1 MTDQSVTY
9 RMSEPATE
17 PRWRRLP
24 EERPK
29 QILDA
34 ALAVFAERGL
44 AAARLED
51 IAKLAGVSKGTIYLY
66 FANKEELFRG
76 VVRSTVIEFIERGE
90 AAFEQNRDPMRAL
103 DLWMEGHWNWIRSA
117 TFPAMHR
124 LVNSE
129 LREFPDLAAFYATE
143 VVGRAQR
150 LVCEI
155 LERGMATGVFRRMDA
170 TVAARMLS
178 ALFVTHGTWYHQK
191 NSFKSVANIPDGVL
205 LAQIRDFFLHAMRPD
220 HGRTSPHA
228 NS

>member
-1 MTDQSVTY
+1 
-9 RMSEPATE
+9 MSESIAE

-51 IAKLAGVSKGTIYLY
+51 IAKRAGVSKGTIYLY

-76 VVRSTVIEFIERGE
+76 VVRATVIAFIERSE
-90 AAFEQNRDPMRAL
+90 AMFEAERDPVRAL
-103 DLWMEGHWNWIRSA
+103 DQWMAGHWEWIRSE

-129 LREFPDLAAFYATE
+129 LRDFPDLAAFYATE

-155 LERGMATGVFRRMDA
+155 LEHGMAMGVFRRTDPL
-170 TVAARMLS
+170 VAARMLS
-178 ALFVTHGTWYHQK
+178 ALMVMHGTWYHQK
-191 NSFKSVANIPDGVL
+191 NSFKSLANIPDRVL
-205 LAQIRDFFLHAMRPD
+205 LAQIRDFFLSALRPD
-220 HGRTSPHA
+220 DGRVSPDVP
-228 NS
+228 S

>member
-1 MTDQSVTY
+1 
-9 RMSEPATE
+9 MSEASTE

-44 AAARLED
+44 AAARLDD

-66 FANKEELFRG
+66 FANKEELFRE
-76 VVRSTVIEFIERGE
+76 VVRDTVIAFIERGE
-90 AAFEQNRDPMRAL
+90 ARFAAEGDPIRAL
-103 DLWMEGHWNWIRSA
+103 DVWMEGHWNWIRSDV
-117 TFPAMHR
+117 FPAMHR

-129 LREFPDLAAFYATE
+129 LRDFPDLYEFYAVE

-150 LVCEI
+150 LVCEV
-155 LERGMATGVFRRMDA
+155 LERGMETGVFRRTDA
-170 TVAARMLS
+170 LVAARMLS
-178 ALFVTHGTWYHQK
+178 ALLVTHGTWYHQK
-191 NSFKSVANIPDGVL
+191 HSFKSIANIPDGVL

-220 HGRTSPHA
+220 DGPAPSMSTDE
-228 NS
+228 

>member
-1 MTDQSVTY
+1 
-9 RMSEPATE
+9 MSEPATE

-51 IAKLAGVSKGTIYLY
+51 IAKRAGVSKGTIYLY

-90 AAFEQNRDPMRAL
+90 AAFEQDRDPMRAL
-103 DLWMEGHWNWIRSA
+103 DLWMEGHWNWVRSA

-129 LREFPDLAAFYATE
+129 LRDFPDLAAFYATE

-155 LERGMATGVFRRMDA
+155 LERGMETGVFRRMDA
-170 TVAARMLS
+170 NVAARMLS
-178 ALFVTHGTWYHQK
+178 ALMVTHGTWYHQK
-191 NSFKSVANIPDGVL
+191 NSFKSLANIPDGVL

-220 HGRTSPHA
+220 DGRVSPHA
-228 NS
+228 DS

>member
-1 MTDQSVTY
+1 
-9 RMSEPATE
+9 MSEQGTE

-44 AAARLED
+44 SAARLED
-51 IAKLAGVSKGTIYLY
+51 IAKRAGVSKGTIYLY

-76 VVRSTVIEFIERGE
+76 VVRSTVIQFIERGE

-103 DLWMEGHWNWIRSA
+103 DLWMEGHWNWIRSS
-117 TFPAMHR
+117 TFPAMRR

-129 LREFPDLAAFYATE
+129 LRDFPDLAAFYATE

-150 LVCEI
+150 LVREI
-155 LERGMATGVFRRMDA
+155 LERGMETGEFRRMDA
-170 TVAARMLS
+170 DVASRMLS

-191 NSFKSVANIPDGVL
+191 NSFKSIANIPEGVL
-205 LAQIRDFFLHAMRPD
+205 LAQIRDFFLHAMRPED
-220 HGRTSPHA
+220 GRTAPHA
-228 NS
+228 TT

>member
-1 MTDQSVTY
+1 
-9 RMSEPATE
+9 MSEIATE

-51 IAKLAGVSKGTIYLY
+51 IAKRAGVSKGTIYLY

-76 VVRSTVIEFIERGE
+76 VVRSTVIEIIERGE
-90 AAFEQNRDPMRAL
+90 AAFEQHRDPMRAL
-103 DLWMEGHWNWIRSA
+103 DLWMEGHWSWILSS

-129 LREFPDLAAFYATE
+129 LRDFPDLAAFYATE

-155 LERGMATGVFRRMDA
+155 LERGMETGVFRRMDA
-170 TVAARMLS
+170 DVASRMLA
-178 ALFVTHGTWYHQK
+178 ALFITHGTWYHQK
-191 NSFKSVANIPDGVL
+191 NSFKSVANIPEGVL
-205 LAQIRDFFLHAMRPD
+205 LTQIRDFFLHAMRPND
-220 HGRTSPHA
+220 GRTSSHA